1 MGLLADQLQL
11 VAITSLSIATKF
23 CEVNKRISR
32 LDLIWLC
39 DHKYTSDE
47 HRAMEVRVLQT
58 LNFRVHTCTP
68 IFVIET
74 LAVVLQL
81 PRVVQE
87 MASYMCDLMM
97 IETDA
102 LGVQPSSIA
111 AACVIVAMHNLKM
124 PTSVPQPTTFQQVAF
139 VTRTDLA
146 ELRLLACTVQSL
158 HLRDFFVNG
167 HGKTIDAVVRPSSV
181 HSTLCAVFER
191 YSSFSGLNTLVALIQ
206 PRPAFL
212 LTCGH
217 TDHCGWCGQE
227 TCASETK
234 RSMGCFIEQFPEILA
249 SKSHWRR
256 F

>member
-1 MGLLADQLQL
+1 
-11 VAITSLSIATKF
+11 
-23 CEVNKRISR
+23 
-32 LDLIWLC
+32 
-39 DHKYTSDE
+39 
-47 HRAMEVRVLQT
+47 MEVRVLQT

-87 MASYMCDLMM
+87 MVSYMCDLMM